1 MKILITGRGTGG
13 SFQVRGVQLG
23 HAIGATV
30 IPNASDR
37 DIRAHDLVI
46 LVKRPAAGLVERI
59 HAAGKPLVWDVVDAW
74 PQPEGNRWT
83 KQQCLEW
90 LAERIKTI
98 KPHAIV
104 AATAEM
110 FGDALRVSAEMF
122 GDFPRS
128 MPRTL
133 WLPHHARQDQPVNPV
148 REHVQTIGYEGG
160 LKYLEGWLPVIK
172 AECDRRR
179 WRFVPAA
186 GQLAELD
193 IVLALRTDAGYAP
206 RHWKSNVKLA
216 NAQATGT
223 PIVCYREAGYLET
236 DSGAGAHW
244 ADTPIELTRA
254 FDALTAHD
262 TRARSSAALL
272 RDGATF
278 VTLNRIAG
286 EYTRWLSAL
295 KF

>member
-1 MKILITGRGTGG
+1 MKVLITGRGTGG
-13 SFQVRGVQLG
+13 SFQIRAVQLG

-30 IPNASDR
+30 IANASDR

-110 FGDALRVSAEMF
+110 FGEALGIKA
-122 GDFPRS
+122 FPA
-128 MPRTL
+128 L
-133 WLPHHARQDQPVNPV
+133 WLPHHARPDQPLNPV
-148 REHVQTIGYEGG
+148 REQVQTIGYEGG
-160 LKYLEGWLPVIK
+160 LKYLEAWLPAIK
-172 AECDRRR
+172 AQCDRRR

-186 GQLAELD
+186 DQLAELD

-223 PIVCYREAGYLET
+223 PIVCCREAGYLET
-236 DSGAGAHW
+236 DSGTGAYW
-244 ADTPIELTRA
+244 ADTAIELDRA
-254 FDALTAHD
+254 LDALTPHAV
-262 TRARSSAALL
+262 RARAAAGL
-272 RDGATF
+272 RADGATF
-278 VTLNRIAG
+278 VTLNRIAE
-286 EYTRWLSAL
+286 EYARWLQAL
-295 KF
+295 RF